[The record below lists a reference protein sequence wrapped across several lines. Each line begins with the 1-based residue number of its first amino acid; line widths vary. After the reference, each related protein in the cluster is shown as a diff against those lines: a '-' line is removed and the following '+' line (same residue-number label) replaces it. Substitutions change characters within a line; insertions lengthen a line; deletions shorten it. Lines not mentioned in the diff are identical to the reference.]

1 MFEEF
6 HPQQGIE
13 QKIDLERVDLLYGH
27 TRSAI
32 MTLAVVCTLYLCW
45 ISPHH
50 SLQALGCWYAVFTV
64 VIVCRWMLTK
74 RYDQHIKRG
83 FPISPVFWLRLFRI
97 SITATGFT
105 IGSLNVFFY
114 PSVSPTYQ
122 MFAIIFPIAILAGTA
137 TMLPDLFS
145 FAVYLTTLML
155 PVIIQLVIVG
165 DNLHFATAIAF
176 IVLAFFFFKFS
187 RNFVDNF
194 FQSMRLR
201 YENRALV
208 EDLEFEKNRLNNRL
222 GRILN
227 DSSTE
232 IYVVAADSLNCL
244 QVNAGAVENLGY
256 PESDFAKINLLDIF
270 VGLDREKFDELVEPL
285 YEGTVETVFCSGSN
299 RRQDFSTYPVEARLQ
314 LSTVEDPPIII
325 VTIQDITERSR
336 WEDRLVY
343 QANYDQLTGLYN
355 RHYMQSFMDSA
366 FVRARRAK
374 TKVGLIFMDLDN
386 FKSINDSLGHAAG
399 DEVLK
404 QTADRIREILR
415 ESDTPSRTGGD
426 EFTVLLEGLE
436 ETSHAEI
443 IARKLVDIFIEP
455 FVVNG
460 REVFTSVSIGISV
473 YPDDGETLDQLM
485 QYADMAM
492 YKTKDG
498 GRNSYSFFSQ
508 EMCRISEE
516 QVQITNQLR
525 NALANGELSL
535 AYQPKINLN
544 NGLIVGAE
552 ALLRW
557 HNPELGQVPP
567 IKFIHLAENMGFI
580 ESIGRWVLEAACCEA
595 KTWQELSSHP
605 LQVAVNVSPQQFREG
620 TLFETVSNALQKSGL
635 PSHLLELEITENL
648 LLQDSDRPINV
659 LQCLHDKGVRLALD
673 DFGTG
678 YSSLSYLK
686 QFPLQVLKIDRS
698 FISDLNTNQSS
709 RTLVKAIVAMA
720 HSLNL
725 EVVAEGIEEE
735 AQLYFL
741 RQLEVE
747 LIQGY
752 YFSRPIPADEF
763 RQLLQSWTPFV

>member
-1 MFEEF
+1 MPEKF
-6 HPQQGIE
+6 HQQERIK
-13 QKIDLERVDLLYGH
+13 QKIELERVDLLYGH
-27 TRSAI
+27 SKSALL
-32 MTLAVVCTLYLCW
+32 TLTVVCTLYLFL
-45 ISPHH
+45 IFSYH
-50 SLQALGCWYAVFTV
+50 SLKALSYWYAVFAV
-64 VIVCRWMLTK
+64 VIVGRWWLTTSYNRHRK
-74 RYDQHIKRG
+74 SG
-83 FPISPVFWLRLFRI
+83 VSVSLGSWLQRFRVGI
-97 SITATGFT
+97 MATGLAV
-105 IGSLNVFFY
+105 GSLNIFFY
-114 PSVSPTYQ
+114 PSVSPTFQ

-145 FAVYLTTLML
+145 FTVYLATLML
-155 PVIIQLVIVG
+155 PVIIQVAIVG
-165 DNLHFATAIAF
+165 DSAHTAATVPF
-176 IVLAFFFFKFS
+176 IVLIFFFFKFS

-194 FQSMRLR
+194 FISMRLR

-232 IYVVAADSLNCL
+232 IYVVAADTLDCI
-244 QVNAGAVENLGY
+244 QVNAGAIENLGY
-256 PESDFAKINLLDIF
+256 SEAELVTINLLDIF
-270 VGLDREKFDELVEPL
+270 VGIDRKKFDELVKPL
-285 YEGTVETVFCSGSN
+285 YEGAVETVYCSGSN

-314 LSTVEDPPIII
+314 LSTVEEPPIII
-325 VTIQDITERSR
+325 VNIQDITERSH
-336 WEDRLVY
+336 WEDKLIY
-343 QANYDQLTGLYN
+343 QANYDQLTGLHN

-366 FVRARRAK
+366 FIRARRSK
-374 TKVGLIFMDLDN
+374 TKVVLIFMDLDN
-386 FKSINDSLGHAAG
+386 FKSINDSLGHATG

-404 QTADRIREILR
+404 QTADRIRVLLR

-426 EFTVLLEGLE
+426 EFTILLEGLE

-443 IARKLVDIFIEP
+443 IARKLVDIFIKP
-455 FVVNG
+455 FVVKG

-492 YKTKDG
+492 YKTKDR

-508 EMCRISEE
+508 EMCRVSEE

-535 AYQPKINLN
+535 AYQPKINLK

-557 HNPELGQVPP
+557 YNPELGQVPP
-567 IKFIHLAENMGFI
+567 TKFISLAENMGFI
-580 ESIGRWVLEAACCEA
+580 ESIGTWVLEAACCEA
-595 KTWQELSSHP
+595 MTWQALSPHP

-620 TLFETVSNALQKSGL
+620 TLIETVLNALQKSGL
-635 PSHLLELEITENL
+635 PNHLLELEITENL

-659 LQCLHDKGVRLALD
+659 LQRLHDKGVRLALD

-735 AQLYFL
+735 SQLYFL

-763 RQLLQSWTPFV
+763 RQLLQSWIPFV